1 MRAPLTLVSASA
13 LASTENLKRLIS
25 LLLAAPLDLSEEDS
39 RDTSEEIYLQQDHVV
54 ITLRGILLSLLRNAQ
69 FWELHSIRGP
79 LFRRPAAFWPKLD

>member
-1 MRAPLTLVSASA
+1 MRVPLTLVSASA

-39 RDTSEEIYLQQDHVV
+39 RDSSDEILLQRDRVV

-69 FWELHSIRGP
+69 FWELHNVRGP
-79 LFRRPAAFWPKLD
+79 SLCRPARFWPKLD